1 MKTLTRAQ
9 IREIELLLLRRRE
22 ACLEEAVAERAHE
35 HGQSMA
41 DVAGEVPDTGDTSV
55 AMLVTDIE
63 HTMAERHVTELH
75 AIDRALAQLQGQAIR
90 AVQRLRRRDRL
101 RPTEG
106 ISHGNPMH
114 GVPDG
119 PRTDLRARVH
129 AYALTGC

>member
-1 MKTLTRAQ
+1 MKTLARAQ

-22 ACLEEAVAERAHE
+22 ACLEEAVAERARE

-75 AIDRALAQLQGQAIR
+75 AIDRALAQLKDKQFGLCSDCEGEIGYG
-90 AVQRLRRRDRL
+90 RLKAS
-101 RPTEG
+101 PTATRCTACQTVHE
-106 ISHGNPMH
+106 
-114 GVPDG
+114 
-119 PRTDLRARVH
+119 RT
-129 AYALTGC
+129 YAHEATPTL

>member
-22 ACLEEAVAERAHE
+22 ACLEEAVAERARE

-75 AIDRALAQLQGQAIR
+75 AIDRALAQLKDKQFGLCSDCEGEIGYA
-90 AVQRLRRRDRL
+90 RLKAS
-101 RPTEG
+101 PTATRCTACQTVHE
-106 ISHGNPMH
+106 
-114 GVPDG
+114 
-119 PRTDLRARVH
+119 RT
-129 AYALTGC
+129 YAHEATPTL